1 MSVKVRKFRRGGYEV
16 DIIVRLPDGTRLRE
30 RKKTPCTAKS
40 AAQRWGEERQAILL
54 LHGKPRRKEVPTLEA
69 FTPRYMAEH
78 VKANRHKPST
88 QSLKEHIID
97 FYLKPRWAKRRLDDI
112 HDADVQKLKAELAD
126 LSPKT
131 VNNVLCVLN
140 TMLKVALEWD
150 VLEAMPARVKLLK
163 VSPSEVPFYEP
174 HEYERLVEAAR
185 SIGDHRLLVF
195 VLLGGDAGLRCGEI
209 IALEQTDVDL
219 KRGILH
225 VRQSEWEG
233 HVTLPKS
240 GRGRKVVLTE
250 RLAAALAKNRHLRG
264 PRVLWREE
272 SEGKVTQVLLA
283 KWMRRLQ
290 RRAGLKE
297 TGQLHIL
304 RHTFCSRLAMAGAST
319 MAIKEL
325 AGHQQISTTQ
335 RYMHLSPAAKSAAI
349 RLLDRGAD
357 RAAEDLQD
365 TENRGDTVE
374 TVSPSPQIPS
384 NSM

>member
-30 RKKTPCTAKS
+30 RKKTPCTSKS
-40 AAQRWGEERQAILL
+40 AAQRWGEERQAILVL
-54 LHGKPRRKEVPTLEA
+54 NGKPRRKEVPTLEA
-69 FTPRYMAEH
+69 FAGRYMDEH

-140 TMLKVALEWD
+140 TMLKVAVEWN

-174 HEYERLVEAAR
+174 HEYERLVEAAT

-209 IALEQTDVDL
+209 IAARAD
-219 KRGILH
+219 R
-225 VRQSEWEG
+225 
-233 HVTLPKS
+233 
-240 GRGRKVVLTE
+240 
-250 RLAAALAKNRHLRG
+250 RG
-264 PRVLWREE
+264 PQARLPARAVRAN
-272 SEGKVTQVLLA
+272 GKATSP
-283 KWMRRLQ
+283 RR
-290 RRAGLKE
+290 
-297 TGQLHIL
+297 
-304 RHTFCSRLAMAGAST
+304 
-319 MAIKEL
+319 
-325 AGHQQISTTQ
+325 
-335 RYMHLSPAAKSAAI
+335 
-349 RLLDRGAD
+349 
-357 RAAEDLQD
+357 RAAEGG
-365 TENRGDTVE
+365 RSS
-374 TVSPSPQIPS
+374 SPSGS
-384 NSM
+384 RRRWRRTATCAARACSGARRAKAR

>member
-1 MSVKVRKFRRGGYEV
+1 MSVKVRKFKRGGYEV

-30 RKKTPCTAKS
+30 RKKTPCSSKP
-40 AAQRWGEERQAILL
+40 AAQRWGEERQAILVL
-54 LHGKPRRKEVPTLEA
+54 SGKPRRKEVPTLEA
-69 FTPRYMAEH
+69 FVPRYMAEH
-78 VKANRHKPST
+78 VRANRHKPST
-88 QSLKEHIID
+88 QSLKQHIID
-97 FYLKPRWAKRRLDDI
+97 FYLKPRWAKWRLDEIRDC
-112 HDADVQKLKAELAD
+112 DVQKLKADLAE

-140 TMLKVALEWD
+140 TMFKVALEWGVID
-150 VLEAMPARVKLLK
+150 AMPTRVKLLK
-163 VSPSEVPFYEP
+163 VSPSDVPFYEP
-174 HEYERLVEAAR
+174 HDYERLVEAAR

-219 KRGILH
+219 KRGVLN

-233 HVTLPKS
+233 HLSLPKS
-240 GRGRKVVLTE
+240 GRGRRVVLTE
-250 RLAAALAKNRHLRG
+250 RLAAALAKDRHLRG

-297 TGQLHIL
+297 TGQLHML

-357 RAAEDLQD
+357 RIAEDLKD

-374 TVSPSPQIPS
+374 TVSPSPQIPG

>member
-1 MSVKVRKFRRGGYEV
+1 M
-16 DIIVRLPDGTRLRE
+16 
-30 RKKTPCTAKS
+30 
-40 AAQRWGEERQAILL
+40 
-54 LHGKPRRKEVPTLEA
+54 
-69 FTPRYMAEH
+69 
-78 VKANRHKPST
+78 
-88 QSLKEHIID
+88 
-97 FYLKPRWAKRRLDDI
+97 
-112 HDADVQKLKAELAD
+112 
-126 LSPKT
+126 
-131 VNNVLCVLN
+131 
-140 TMLKVALEWD
+140 
-150 VLEAMPARVKLLK
+150 
-163 VSPSEVPFYEP
+163 
-174 HEYERLVEAAR
+174 
-185 SIGDHRLLVF
+185 
-195 VLLGGDAGLRCGEI
+195 
-209 IALEQTDVDL
+209 
-219 KRGILH
+219 
-225 VRQSEWEG
+225 EG
-233 HVTLPKS
+233 HRTLPKS

-384 NSM
+384 NSV

>member
-30 RKKTPCTAKS
+30 RKKTPCTSKS

-69 FTPRYMAEH
+69 FVPRYMAEH

-88 QSLKEHIID
+88 QALKEHIID
-97 FYLKPRWAKRRLDDI
+97 FYLKPRWAKRRLDEID
-112 HDADVQKLKAELAD
+112 DADVQKLKAELAE

-140 TMLKVALEWD
+140 TMLKVAVEWG
-150 VLEAMPARVKLLK
+150 VLEELPARVKLLK
-163 VSPSEVPFYEP
+163 VSPSEVPFYES

-219 KRGILH
+219 KRGVLH

-233 HVTLPKS
+233 HLTLPKS

-272 SEGKVTQVLLA
+272 SEGQ
-283 KWMRRLQ
+283 
-290 RRAGLKE
+290 GDP
-297 TGQLHIL
+297 
-304 RHTFCSRLAMAGAST
+304 GA
-319 MAIKEL
+319 AREVD
-325 AGHQQISTTQ
+325 AA
-335 RYMHLSPAAKSAAI
+335 PAAPGGAQGDRKSSAI

-357 RAAEDLQD
+357 RIADDLKD

-374 TVSPSPQIPS
+374 
-384 NSM
+384 

>member
-174 HEYERLVEAAR
+174 HEYERLVDAAR
-185 SIGDHRLLVF
+185 SIGDQRLLVF

-209 IALEQTDVDL
+209 LALEQTDVDL
-219 KRGILH
+219 KRGVLH

-233 HVTLPKS
+233 HLTLPKS

-264 PRVLWREE
+264 QRVLWREE